1 VVDDGPSIEARLTA
15 IEERLGMEAG
25 LRAALDRDLSTIA
38 QRQAAA
44 NHLIQALSITQSQH
58 TEELATHTQLLR
70 SAHTKLDLLVT
81 MLGQLSDEPEGDQLG

>member
-1 VVDDGPSIEARLTA
+1 MTDQASRRDLP
-15 IEERLGMEAG
+15 
-25 LRAALDRDLSTIA
+25 RDLSTIA

-58 TEELATHTQLLR
+58 TEELAAHTELLR

-81 MLGQLSDEPEGDQLG
+81 MLGELGAEPDEENTG